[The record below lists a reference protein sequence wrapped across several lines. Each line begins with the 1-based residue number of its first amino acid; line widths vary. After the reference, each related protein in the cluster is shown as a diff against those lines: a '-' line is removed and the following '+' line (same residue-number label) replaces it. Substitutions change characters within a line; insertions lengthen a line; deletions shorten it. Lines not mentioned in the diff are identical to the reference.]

1 MPPEIIRL
9 RTRIRQLQ
17 SELQVEQARL
27 RRALIRHLFRIFYL
41 ETQVDVDTKFPAIPY
56 PHDDDTEQCSVC
68 MRLFNNKSVR
78 VLTCEH
84 VFHAEC
90 IDEWIQRSET
100 CPLCRSTI
108 ELEDTPPSQLLMDT
122 LRTLREVL

>member
-17 SELQVEQARL
+17 SDLQVEQARL

-56 PHDDDTEQCSVC
+56 PHEDEEQCSVC
-68 MRLFNNKSVR
+68 MRPFNNTSVR
-78 VLTCEH
+78 LLTCEH
-84 VFHAEC
+84 VFHTEC

-100 CPLCRSTI
+100 CPLCRATI
-108 ELEDTPPSQLLMDT
+108 ALEDTPPSQLLMDT